1 MVLDDAPT
9 CEELVST
16 RESGNKSRR
25 RKNLRAKE
33 LLLHLIGKDRSL
45 LVNRILN
52 FFFFLTTL
60 TERDLSLQVGPQ
72 EIKSIKDD
80 PLRIFKF
87 IGIPEFN
94 LSNVSS
100 TELDALEKV
109 VEAGSAKAEWNL
121 RVCTLHITKPRVIN
135 IQRLII
141 CCIYKYAPHY
151 AQEKPCLMVPI
162 PVELLK
168 TYVSPFDSSLYEEY
182 ANALRCVAELE
193 DLYKS
198 AQSRINELEREREEG
213 RLEKENFKTQISR
226 YLGSLST

>member
-16 RESGNKSRR
+16 RESGNKSRGR
-25 RKNLRAKE
+25 RNLRAKE
-33 LLLHLIGKDRSL
+33 LLLHLIGKDLVYL
-45 LVNRILN
+45 LVNRIGIE
-52 FFFFLTTL
+52 FFCLLTTL

-87 IGIPEFN
+87 IGVPEFN

-121 RVCTLHITKPRVIN
+121 RVCT
-135 IQRLII
+135 
-141 CCIYKYAPHY
+141 Y
-151 AQEKPCLMVPI
+151 I
-162 PVELLK
+162 PP
-168 TYVSPFDSSLYEEY
+168 T
-182 ANALRCVAELE
+182 
-193 DLYKS
+193 
-198 AQSRINELEREREEG
+198 
-213 RLEKENFKTQISR
+213 
-226 YLGSLST
+226 